1 MRSGATSDD
10 GNFRTPPARTCASSA
25 SARAL
30 HTIIHVR
37 LLHPLRWLRAAKSLV
52 RRGVAAAP
60 IDPSRRRVV
69 LLQIDGLSSRRLK
82 EALARGD
89 MPHLARWLGSGQAKL
104 HCVHAATPPSTP
116 AFTAGLL
123 YGARAGVPG
132 FGWYDRKLGRQV
144 RMDLAEDVSALESSL
159 LGERCPLLSG
169 GTSYGTIWP
178 GGAADAFFNVVLFN
192 YGATTTG
199 KLVRNAYDKL
209 VSTAAGAVI
218 AGKVASRFLLELGVG
233 LWDFVRWC
241 RRIHSTRFEW
251 RFLYMR
257 LFVSVVMRDVST
269 QAAVVDI
276 LRGVPRIFID
286 YLGYDEYA
294 HRRGPDSELALYN
307 LQGID
312 GAIARIFG
320 AVRAV
325 PEYNYDVYVFSDH
338 GHLATQ
344 PFERVVGR
352 DLCELV
358 LDHARAGVGGSLKS
372 SDVQELVS
380 LRSTEMWTRTLP
392 KGLRGPARLYVEW
405 LRRRV
410 RRGVDEKLWQP
421 LDAIEVVTGGSI
433 AHIYFDRGAPARL
446 SLEEIDL
453 RYGELVAALER
464 CPAVGLMVARSGD
477 GPIVIHRGHRYR
489 LGDRR
494 ALCKLEP
501 FRRLGYE
508 LLAGHLLLAAEGGRY
523 GDLVLYGAFAEAG
536 DISFD
541 FEFGSH
547 GGVGADE
554 LDQFVLHP
562 ARVTMPAAFD
572 DGAAVAAEQFY
583 RFFAAHY
590 GASDEERPV
599 EDAA

>member
-1 MRSGATSDD
+1 M
-10 GNFRTPPARTCASSA
+10 
-25 SARAL
+25 
-30 HTIIHVR
+30 
-37 LLHPLRWLRAAKSLV
+37 
-52 RRGVAAAP
+52 
-60 IDPSRRRVV
+60 

-82 EALARGD
+82 AALARGD
-89 MPHLARWLGSGQAKL
+89 MPHLERWLASGQARL
-104 HCVHAATPPSTP
+104 RCIRAASPPSTP

-123 YGARAGVPG
+123 YGARDDVPG
-132 FGWYDRKLGRQV
+132 FGWFDRKLGRQV
-144 RMDLAEDVSALESSL
+144 RMDLAEDVSAVEAGLI
-159 LGERCPLLSG
+159 GDRRPLLDG

-199 KLVRNAYDKL
+199 KVVRNVYDKL

-218 AGKVASRFLLELGVG
+218 AGKVGSRFLLELGVG

-257 LFVSVVMRDVST
+257 LFVSVIMRDVST

-276 LRGVPRIFID
+276 LRGVPRIFLD

-307 LQGID
+307 LTGID
-312 GAIARIFG
+312 GAIAKIFR

-325 PEYNYDVYVFSDH
+325 PEYNYDIYVFSDH
-338 GHLATQ
+338 GQLATI

-352 DLCELV
+352 DLTALV
-358 LDHARAGVGGSLKS
+358 LEHARAGVANSLQAH
-372 SDVQELVS
+372 DVQELVS
-380 LRSTEMWTRTLP
+380 LRSTEFWTRTLP

-410 RRGVDEKLWQP
+410 RRCADEKLWKP

-433 AHIYFDRGAPARL
+433 AHIYFDSGAPARL
-446 SLEEIDL
+446 SLEEIDA
-453 RYGELVAALER
+453 RYGELVGALER
-464 CPAVGLMVARSGD
+464 CPAVGLMVARSSD
-477 GPIVIHRGHRYR
+477 GPIVIYRGQRHR

-494 ALCKLEP
+494 ALWRLEP
-501 FRRLGYE
+501 FRNLGYD
-508 LLAGHLLLAAEGGRY
+508 LLATHLMHAAEGARY

-547 GGVGADE
+547 GGIGADE
-554 LDQFVLHP
+554 LDQFMLHP
-562 ARVTMPAAFD
+562 ARVAMPAEFH
-572 DGAAVAAEQFY
+572 DGGAVAAEQFY
-583 RFFAAHY
+583 RFFSAHY
-590 GASDEERPV
+590 SEKEAVSSRLSALSSESHPGLQLIADS
-599 EDAA
+599 

>member
-1 MRSGATSDD
+1 M
-10 GNFRTPPARTCASSA
+10 
-25 SARAL
+25 
-30 HTIIHVR
+30 
-37 LLHPLRWLRAAKSLV
+37 
-52 RRGVAAAP
+52 
-60 IDPSRRRVV
+60 DPSRRRLV
-69 LLQIDGLSSRRLK
+69 LLQIDGLSSRRLMQ
-82 EALARGD
+82 ALARGD
-89 MPHLARWLGSGQAKL
+89 MPHLERWLRSGQARL
-104 HCVHAATPPSTP
+104 TCVRAASPPSTP
-116 AFTAGLL
+116 VFTAGLL
-123 YGARAGVPG
+123 YGARDGVPG
-132 FGWYDRKLGRQV
+132 FGWYDRELGRQV
-144 RMDLAEDVSALESSL
+144 RMDLAEDVSALEPGL
-159 LGERCPLLSG
+159 CADRRPLLDG

-192 YGATTTG
+192 YGATSTG
-199 KLVRNAYDKL
+199 NLVRNAYDKL

-218 AGKVASRFLLELGVG
+218 AGKVASRFVLELAVG
-233 LWDFVRWC
+233 LYDFQRWC

-269 QAAVVDI
+269 QAAVLDI

-307 LQGID
+307 LEGID
-312 GAIARIFG
+312 GAIAKIFR

-338 GHLATQ
+338 GQLATT
-344 PFERVVGR
+344 PFSSVVGR
-352 DLCELV
+352 ELCELV
-358 LDHARAGVGGSLKS
+358 LDHARVAVARGLS
-372 SDVQELVS
+372 SEDVRQLVS
-380 LRSTEMWTRTLP
+380 LRSTEFWTRTLP

-410 RRGVDEKLWQP
+410 RRLADERAWQP
-421 LDAIEVVTGGSI
+421 IDAIEVVTGGSI
-433 AHIYFDRGAPARL
+433 AHIYFDRGASERLTLEAIDAR
-446 SLEEIDL
+446 
-453 RYGELVAALER
+453 YPELMDALEH
-464 CPAVGLMVARSGD
+464 CPAIGLMVARSAD
-477 GPIVIHRGHRYR
+477 GPMVLYRGGRWR

-494 ALCKLEP
+494 ALERLEP

-508 LLAGHLLLAAEGGRY
+508 LAATHLLHAAEGERY

-547 GGVGADE
+547 GGIAPDE

-562 ARVTMPAAFD
+562 SRVALPVELH
-572 DGAAVAAEQFY
+572 DGAHVAAEQFY
-583 RFFAAHY
+583 RFFAERY
-590 GASDEERPV
+590 SGGDEERAT